1 MINLKQKI
9 NQTIE
14 TLSENQ
20 LKEVFDFV
28 LGLKK
33 NENLNQDKEN
43 RIDFNIVKDVD
54 GILVVKSTEKKQVLT
69 TEDVNKILENL
80 REKSH
85 E

>member
-85 E
+85 A